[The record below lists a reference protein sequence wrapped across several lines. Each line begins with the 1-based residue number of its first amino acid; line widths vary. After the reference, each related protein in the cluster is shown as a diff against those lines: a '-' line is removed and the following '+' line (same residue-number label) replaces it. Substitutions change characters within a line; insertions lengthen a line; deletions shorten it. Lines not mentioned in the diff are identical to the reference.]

1 MINNKQKTLINDCYS
16 RLGVLNNI
24 TWTAYRNN
32 MFDINRKGEREHRN
46 WCNDRD
52 YSRRAISVND
62 SARYF
67 TCMHVIDALVDDTPD
82 IKSYVYLRKTIFYAH
97 SLVANYRDDIEKSLD
112 GFDLDAFNDLDYADM
127 VQS

>member
-1 MINNKQKTLINDCYS
+1 MINNKQKTLINDCYI

-24 TWTAYRNN
+24 TWTAYRDN
-32 MFDINRKGEREHRN
+32 MFDINRKGERKHRKT
-46 WCNDRD
+46 WDDRN

-67 TCMHVIDALVDDTPD
+67 TCMHVIDALVDDAPD

-97 SLVANYRDDIEKSLD
+97 SLVANYRDEIENSLD

>member
-1 MINNKQKTLINDCYS
+1 MINNKQKTLINDCYC

-24 TWTAYRNN
+24 AWTAYRDN
-32 MFDINRKGEREHRN
+32 MFDINRKGERKHRKT
-46 WCNDRD
+46 WDDRN

-67 TCMHVIDALVDDTPD
+67 TCMHVIAALVDDTPD
-82 IKSYVYLRKTIFYAH
+82 IESYIRLRKTIFYAH
-97 SLVANYRDDIEKSLD
+97 SLVANYRDEIEKSLD
-112 GFDLDAFNDLDYADM
+112 GFDLDAFNALDYADM

>member
-1 MINNKQKTLINDCYS
+1 MINNKQKTLINDCYC

-24 TWTAYRNN
+24 AWTAYRDN
-32 MFDINRKGEREHRN
+32 MFDINRKGERKHRKT
-46 WCNDRD
+46 WDDRN

-82 IKSYVYLRKTIFYAH
+82 IESFVRLRKTIFYAH
-97 SLVANYRDDIEKSLD
+97 SLVANYRDEIEKSLD
-112 GFDLDAFNDLDYADM
+112 GFDLDAFNALDYADM

>member
-16 RLGVLNNI
+16 RLGVLNNVA
-24 TWTAYRNN
+24 WTAYRDN
-32 MFDINRKGEREHRN
+32 MFDINRKGERKHRKT
-46 WCNDRD
+46 WDDRN

-67 TCMHVIDALVDDTPD
+67 TCMHVIEALVEGTPD

-97 SLVANYRDDIEKSLD
+97 SLVANYRDKIEKALD